1 MQLDLALELQVA
13 MKLVGITDLSQA
25 RRGLV
30 NTQDIDHL
38 VVREL
43 DEIYERPR
51 SKIYN
56 LSRSLLRTVI
66 TQVNRF
72 QGLSFS
78 SKAGVFNKRRRVAT
92 ELERCICT
100 VHGTLHVDLY
110 F

>member
-1 MQLDLALELQVA
+1 MQLDLALELQIA

-51 SKIYN
+51 AKI
-56 LSRSLLRTVI
+56 
-66 TQVNRF
+66 
-72 QGLSFS
+72 
-78 SKAGVFNKRRRVAT
+78 
-92 ELERCICT
+92 
-100 VHGTLHVDLY
+100 
-110 F
+110 